1 MSLVDMF
8 GKEDRTEVKFSEF
21 FALVKQAAQYETV
34 MNAVNCDVPHRFIRE
49 IMTGKKEEK
58 GPRATITVDFDTKEF
73 EKALENTVNQMK
85 EEFDKAM
92 KEELSQAG
100 GKAEPSKEEPAME
113 PQKATV
119 GKQAKEEPRM
129 ESAVNGFT
137 RLGELQKKRKW

>member
-1 MSLVDMF
+1 MSL
-8 GKEDRTEVKFSEF
+8 ENRTEVELSDFSH
-21 FALVKQAAQYETV
+21 LVRQVAQYELV
-34 MNAVNCDVPHRFIRE
+34 ANAVNCDVPHRFIRE

-58 GPRATITVDFDTKEF
+58 GPRATITVEFDTKEF

-85 EEFDKAM
+85 EELDKAM

-100 GKAEPSKEEPAME
+100 GKAEPSKEEPARE

-119 GKQAKEEPRM
+119 EKQAKEEPRM
-129 ESAVNGFT
+129 KSAVDGFT

>member
-1 MSLVDMF
+1 MSL
-8 GKEDRTEVKFSEF
+8 ENRTEVELSDFSH
-21 FALVKQAAQYETV
+21 LVRQVAQYELV
-34 MNAVNCDVPHRFIRE
+34 ANAVNCDVPHRFIRE

-58 GPRATITVDFDTKEF
+58 DPGVIATVHFDTEEF

-85 EEFDKAM
+85 EELDKAM

-100 GKAEPSKEEPAME
+100 GKAEQSKEEPAME

-119 GKQAKEEPRM
+119 EKQAKEEPRM
-129 ESAVNGFT
+129 KSAVDGFT